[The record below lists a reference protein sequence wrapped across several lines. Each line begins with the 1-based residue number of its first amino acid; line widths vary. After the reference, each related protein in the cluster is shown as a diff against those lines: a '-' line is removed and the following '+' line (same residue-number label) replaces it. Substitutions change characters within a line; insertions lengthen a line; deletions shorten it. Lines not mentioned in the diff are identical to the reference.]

1 MRLLRAFICTF
12 LFLIFSSSS
21 LYPHSGG
28 LDSYGCHHDRKQG
41 GYHCHRGQFAGKQF
55 GSKEEMLRQLKTE
68 APKKTVPSEQ
78 SAGDLRSNPSGLP
91 NEKAVGTTP
100 TGKTI
105 YQGPRGGQY
114 HYSKSGKKVYERRGR

>member
-1 MRLLRAFICTF
+1 MRLYPAL
-12 LFLIFSSSS
+12 LWVLLLLLPS
-21 LYPHSGG
+21 LGYPHGGG

-68 APKKTVPSEQ
+68 APKKAAPSQQ
-78 SAGDLRSNPSGLP
+78 SSGNLGSNPPGPS

-105 YQGPRGGQY
+105 YEGPRGGQY
-114 HYSKSGKKVYERRGR
+114 HYSKSGKKVYERRK